1 MPIVVRR
8 ASVYPP
14 PADSRFP
21 VVSLAGGKGWENMDR
36 ILIECKAPVG
46 FRGGDER
53 PGAGM
58 GTVMVVDDDPFT
70 LGSVAALLRA
80 KGFSVHAF
88 DDGGKALAA
97 FCEAVPDVVLTDINM
112 PKFNG
117 IKLMERIRTIDE
129 DTQVI
134 FMTGNAELDVTLSAI
149 KMKVFEFIL
158 KPFAPD
164 TLVTV
169 ILKGIQYKRLRQIEN
184 NHRLELEQI
193 VRKRTGELA
202 EALNEQKKMSRE
214 IIERL
219 TIAAELRDE
228 ETGLHISRIGRYAGK
243 IAEALNMPE
252 SFVETIT
259 VAGAM
264 HDIGKIGIPD
274 AILFK
279 PGTLTTEEYEVIK
292 SHTVI
297 GENILRGSTHPLLQ
311 MAASIALS
319 HHERWDGTGY
329 PQGLHGEDIPLPGR
343 IVMLADQYDAL
354 RSRRVYKLPLDHER
368 ACAIILEGDGK
379 TMPAHFDPQ
388 LLRIFDGISRYFEE
402 VFAAFQE
409 TEEGSADIGS
419 VKNLSIQSPIIR
431 KAALTIRQT
440 GKIRCAEG

>member
-1 MPIVVRR
+1 
-8 ASVYPP
+8 
-14 PADSRFP
+14 
-21 VVSLAGGKGWENMDR
+21 
-36 ILIECKAPVG
+36 
-46 FRGGDER
+46 
-53 PGAGM
+53 
-58 GTVMVVDDDPFT
+58 
-70 LGSVAALLRA
+70 
-80 KGFSVHAF
+80 
-88 DDGGKALAA
+88 
-97 FCEAVPDVVLTDINM
+97 
-112 PKFNG
+112 
-117 IKLMERIRTIDE
+117 
-129 DTQVI
+129 
-134 FMTGNAELDVTLSAI
+134 
-149 KMKVFEFIL
+149 
-158 KPFAPD
+158 
-164 TLVTV
+164 
-169 ILKGIQYKRLRQIEN
+169 LRQIEN

-279 PGTLTTEEYEVIK
+279 PGTLTSEEYEVIK